1 MKYTRVKHS
10 RQENRYK
17 NKKSSPIPLNLKKM
31 SNFACHKNKNS
42 YGNCMRDCC
51 NCHYFGGGS
60 ETGDEHGL

>member
-1 MKYTRVKHS
+1 MMHRRVKHS

-42 YGNCMRDCC
+42 YGNLRRRSFQ
-51 NCHYFGGGS
+51 NFW
-60 ETGDEHGL
+60 